1 MYIRNMVETDVT
13 AVQCLEQQ
21 TLSPWSIHSIR
32 DELRQERGEMFVAEI
47 EGGNGSSAEIV
58 GWCASRLILP
68 EAELLKIAV
77 NESSRRSGIATA
89 LLNHLIH
96 FLSQRSIKLLFLE
109 VRSQNQSALNFYK
122 KNGFLQI
129 GVRPRYYSNPCDS
142 ALLYQKMLQ

>member
-1 MYIRNMVETDVT
+1 MHIRNMVEADVT

-21 TLSPWSIHSIR
+21 TLSPWSTNSIR
-32 DELRQERGEMFVAEI
+32 DELRQKWGETFVAEV
-47 EGGNGSSAEIV
+47 EGVNCSTSEIV

-96 FLSQRSIKLLFLE
+96 FLSQRSIELLFLE

-122 KNGFLQI
+122 KSGFLQI

-142 ALLYQKMLQ
+142 ALLYQKKLQ